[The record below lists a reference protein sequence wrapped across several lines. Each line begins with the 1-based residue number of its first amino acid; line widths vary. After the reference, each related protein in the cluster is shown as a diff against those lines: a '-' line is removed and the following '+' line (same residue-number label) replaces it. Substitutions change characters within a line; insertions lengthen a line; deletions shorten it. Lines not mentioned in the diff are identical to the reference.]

1 MYRPRIQALELN
13 LMPMKSIITAAL
25 FLIAFSSVA
34 QETEQDIQSKIN
46 QVTVFLEGAQVTRQ
60 APISLRTGVTILKF
74 SGVSPNVL
82 EQSIQAEASATVK
95 ILSVSFQVNHLDEI
109 RSSEKI
115 IALKAEKKKFE
126 LLLAQERS
134 KEQVYI
140 EEESILKTNKSIGGT
155 TEGVRIEEL
164 KVAMD
169 YFRQRL
175 TEIKQ
180 VQFAIAQNV
189 EKYNTEIVKI
199 DAQMRELNVLKP
211 KPTGEI
217 MVKVSVKSAT
227 QTDMK
232 ITYLVGEARW
242 FPSYDMRAKNI
253 ESPVA
258 ITYKANVSQSSG
270 EDWDN
275 VTLSVSS
282 ANPTQVGARPIVKP
296 WILGFNNYTDG
307 SQPIRIRGIATSAG
321 YASNQIRGRILDDA
335 GEPVPGANILIKG
348 STIGTVSDASGNYY
362 LPLTADA
369 QTIVVSFIGYQ
380 SQEVQ
385 LNGREAMDIRLN
397 ADQTQL
403 SEVVVTGYGGSGD
416 TGYFGTRETKVK
428 KIIAATPVVRQTDIE
443 FTIDEPFT
451 IKSDGEVRTT
461 DMVEYELE
469 ALYEYYCAPKL
480 DNDAFLVAKVLNWD
494 EYNFLD
500 GEASL
505 FFEGKYIGKS
515 VMDTKNTSDTL
526 TLSLGRDANVLVT
539 REKVKDL
546 SSRQFMGSNQKALF
560 AYDIVIRNKKSLPI
574 TIVLEDQIP
583 VPNTKEISVDKIE
596 DSDGD
601 YKESTGIIKWKR
613 EIASGKSETI
623 RLKYAIR
630 YPKEQQVILE

>member
-1 MYRPRIQALELN
+1 
-13 LMPMKSIITAAL
+13 MPMKSIITAAL
-25 FLIAFSSVA
+25 FLIAFSVVA
-34 QETEQDIQSKIN
+34 QDTEQDIQSKIN

-60 APISLRTGVTILKF
+60 APISLRTGVTVLKF
-74 SGVSPNVL
+74 SGISPNVL

-95 ILSVSFQVNHLDEI
+95 ILSVSFQVNHLEEI

-126 LLLAQERS
+126 LMLAQERS
-134 KEQVYI
+134 KEQVYL

-169 YFRQRL
+169 YFRERL

-180 VQFAIAQNV
+180 VQFAIAQNI
-189 EKYNTEIVKI
+189 EKYNTEIAKV

-253 ESPVA
+253 MSPVA

-270 EDWDN
+270 EDWEN

-307 SQPIRIRGIATSAG
+307 NQPIRIRGISSTSG
-321 YASNQIRGRILDDA
+321 YAGNQVRGRVLDES
-335 GEPVPGANILIKG
+335 GQPLPGVSVLIKG
-348 STIGTVSDASGNYY
+348 STIGTSTDAHGNYY
-362 LPLTADA
+362 LPLTSDA

-385 LNGREAMDIRLN
+385 LNGREIMDVRLN
-397 ADQTQL
+397 GDYSQL
-403 SEVVVTGYGGSGD
+403 NEVVTTGYGMQGRVGGVNVSS
-416 TGYFGTRETKVK
+416 VK
-428 KIIAATPVVRQTDIE
+428 QNILAATPVVRQTDVE

-451 IKSDGEVRTT
+451 IKSDGEIRTT
-461 DMVEYELE
+461 EMVEYQLE
-469 ALYEYYCAPKL
+469 AKYEYYCAPKL
-480 DNDAFLVAKVLNWD
+480 DNDAFLVAKVIDWD

-539 REKVKDL
+539 REKVKNL

-560 AYDIVIRNKKSLPI
+560 AYDIVVRNKKSLPI

-583 VPNTKEISVDKIE
+583 VPNTKEITVDKLE
-596 DSDGD
+596 DSNGD